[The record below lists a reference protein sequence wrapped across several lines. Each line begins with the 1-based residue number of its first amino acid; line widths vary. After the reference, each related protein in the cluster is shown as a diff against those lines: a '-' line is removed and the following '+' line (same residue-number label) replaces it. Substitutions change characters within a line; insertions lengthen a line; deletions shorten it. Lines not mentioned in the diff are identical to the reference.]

1 MSKSMNQNIEGNL
14 VVASPA
20 DANPASGMD
29 ILDVELS
36 ITVSIGST
44 QLPLRDILKLT
55 TGSVVEL
62 DRLITDPVDILVN
75 KCIIARGEV
84 VVIEGNY
91 GVRILQVVSRSER
104 LALRAGL
111 RAAMNPQDLRASA
124 NNGRVMPA
132 EELKQ

>member
-1 MSKSMNQNIEGNL
+1 MSDSIKRIDRNAVE
-14 VVASPA
+14 
-20 DANPASGMD
+20 DNPAGEMD
-29 ILDVELS
+29 ILDVELPV
-36 ITVSIGST
+36 TVSIGGT
-44 QLPLRDILKLT
+44 QLPLREVLKLT
-55 TGSVVEL
+55 TGSIVEL

-111 RAAMNPQDLRASA
+111 RPAVTAQNV
-124 NNGRVMPA
+124 RVKGD
-132 EELKQ
+132 E

>member
-1 MSKSMNQNIEGNL
+1 MSDSVVHMIDRSSGEENL
-14 VVASPA
+14 TA
-20 DANPASGMD
+20 GLD
-29 ILDVELS
+29 ILDVELP

-44 QLPLRDILKLT
+44 QLPLREILKLT
-55 TGSVVEL
+55 TGSIVEL

-91 GVRILQVVSRSER
+91 GVRITHVVSRSER

-111 RAAMNPQDLRASA
+111 R
-124 NNGRVMPA
+124 PA
-132 EELKQ
+132 VNAQNTSPKDEESTK

>member
-1 MSKSMNQNIEGNL
+1 MSETVEQNIDQD
-14 VVASPA
+14 PA
-20 DANPASGMD
+20 ADPGGHHLTNEMD
-29 ILDVELS
+29 ILDVELP

-44 QLPLRDILKLT
+44 QLPLREILKLT
-55 TGSVVEL
+55 TGSIVEL

-111 RAAMNPQDLRASA
+111 RPMVKSQDVRTNS
-124 NNGRVMPA
+124 G
-132 EELKQ
+132 E

>member
-1 MSKSMNQNIEGNL
+1 MSESVVRRIGRNL
-14 VVASPA
+14 GEENFSA
-20 DANPASGMD
+20 GMD
-29 ILDVELS
+29 ILDVELP

-44 QLPLRDILKLT
+44 QLPLREILKLT
-55 TGSVVEL
+55 TGSIVEL
-62 DRLITDPVDILVN
+62 DRLISDPVDILVN

-111 RAAMNPQDLRASA
+111 RPS
-124 NNGRVMPA
+124 NGA
-132 EELKQ
+132 EEARGKDDE

>member
-1 MSKSMNQNIEGNL
+1 MGDSVEMIDRNTGEE
-14 VVASPA
+14 
-20 DANPASGMD
+20 NPAPGMD
-29 ILDVELS
+29 ILDVELP

-44 QLPLRDILKLT
+44 QLPLREILKLT
-55 TGSVVEL
+55 TGSIVEL

-75 KCIIARGEV
+75 KCVIARGEV

-111 RAAMNPQDLRASA
+111 RPALSA
-124 NNGRVMPA
+124 RDVRPSGNQQSEDEGIR
-132 EELKQ
+132 E

>member
-1 MSKSMNQNIEGNL
+1 MSES
-14 VVASPA
+14 VVRMIDRLGEENSTA
-20 DANPASGMD
+20 GMD
-29 ILDVELS
+29 ILDVELP
-36 ITVSIGST
+36 IAVSIGST
-44 QLPLRDILKLT
+44 QLPLREILKLT
-55 TGSVVEL
+55 TGSIVEL

-111 RAAMNPQDLRASA
+111 RPSATAQDVRAK
-124 NNGRVMPA
+124 N
-132 EELKQ
+132 EE